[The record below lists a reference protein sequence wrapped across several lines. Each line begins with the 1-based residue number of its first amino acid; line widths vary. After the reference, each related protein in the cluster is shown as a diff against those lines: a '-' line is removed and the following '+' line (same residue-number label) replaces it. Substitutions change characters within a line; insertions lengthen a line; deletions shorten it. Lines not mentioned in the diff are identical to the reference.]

1 MLRKTL
7 NSGADQLTY
16 KNRQADRWQTHRQI
30 DKLTNRKTDRKE
42 DRQTKKQEIRVR
54 QKDRERVKQKESTKK
69 LDLGIREMK

>member
-42 DRQTKKQEIRVR
+42 DRQTKKQEIRESDRKTER
-54 QKDRERVKQKESTKK
+54 Q
-69 LDLGIREMK
+69 